1 MQFSIHTAPSS
12 APTNLITSNITSSIV
27 HLSWDSIPINSQN
40 GIINYYQV
48 NLTESDTGTMFS
60 LIAYSNELLIVQDLH
75 PYYLY
80 HVSVAAYTVE
90 IGPYSA
96 ILSFQTNQDG
106 N

>member
-1 MQFSIHTAPSS
+1 M
-12 APTNLITSNITSSIV
+12 ITSNITSSVV
-27 HLSWDSIPINSQN
+27 HLSWDSIPVISQN
-40 GIINYYQV
+40 GIISYYQV

-60 LIAYSNELLIVQDLH
+60 LIAYSNELIVQDLH

-80 HVSVAAYTVE
+80 QVSVAAYTVE

-96 ILSFQTNQDG
+96 VISFQTNQDG